1 MSADSLDRTKGEGV
15 ENVLDDILDGDHV
28 DDDLNTEENIE
39 TTPSKTVTKKKVV
52 KKKAASKTA
61 KPKAKTAAAR
71 RAAAAA
77 QKAKE
82 EVEEEEPMVEEAE
95 EVQEPEPVITS
106 PAKSPIKKSAVKR
119 VAAKAK
125 EVGGKKVRKETI
137 ITEVTE
143 EEEETEDKVASDHE
157 QDASYN
163 DSEANDSSMNQ
174 TTEEIINPEVLDNDA
189 QSEMSEHQDVI
200 SGGGTDIESDGE
212 GEEEGGRGRKRKSSD
227 GRAISPIEWDRN
239 SEEEEEE
246 DEEEEEEK
254 SGDEQSDKGSKT
266 TAEDEEKA
274 RKKKLKYFF
283 KNARYYLIKSN
294 NHENVAL
301 AKAKCVWSTPP
312 QNEARLNQAYKECD
326 NVILVFSVRESGKFQ
341 GCARLAAM
349 STKDHPPIR
358 WVLPPG
364 LSPKALSG
372 VFKLDWISRR
382 ELDFTKTTHLHN
394 PWNENRPVK
403 IGRDGQ
409 EIEPRCGE
417 ALCKLFPS
425 DDNVDLNDIVR
436 EARKT
441 NARRGDFNFRSNRG
455 RDSFRGRGD
464 FRRRPDIRRDF
475 GPPAKRSRPDFGN
488 RDRGFFRDRRSDRG
502 SSRYNQG
509 GGGVRRET
517 FINGHVSDYRSNSP
531 APISV
536 PYVSNKDTYGQ
547 TYSRYKESYNDYMRE
562 FVHRAPAPP
571 PTYTPYGPMPT
582 AYPMDPMAQYASY
595 STSRDYQMAAAPTDY
610 GRPHSPSRARVEKHS
625 SSRDTF
631 EKYEKYASRYKPS
644 GDYDRDVEDFLRRT
658 TGHAP
663 RNRDER
669 ERSREREHRHRDRDT
684 DRERHRERHRERR

>member
-106 PAKSPIKKSAVKR
+106 PAKSPIKKSA
-119 VAAKAK
+119 
-125 EVGGKKVRKETI
+125 VRKETI

-464 FRRRPDIRRDF
+464 FRCHDFTGCLHDNNFRRRRPDIRRDF

-517 FINGHVSDYRSNSP
+517 FING
-531 APISV
+531 
-536 PYVSNKDTYGQ
+536 
-547 TYSRYKESYNDYMRE
+547 
-562 FVHRAPAPP
+562 
-571 PTYTPYGPMPT
+571 
-582 AYPMDPMAQYASY
+582 
-595 STSRDYQMAAAPTDY
+595 
-610 GRPHSPSRARVEKHS
+610 